1 MKILAILLFAGL
13 ALMPAVGEAKPEP
26 SAHGAS
32 ECARFYVA
40 VAQGD
45 VVPSTFV
52 GQKVRFACPPAG

>member
-13 ALMPAVGEAKPEP
+13 ALMPFVGEAKPEP
-26 SAHGAS
+26 SGHGAS

-40 VAQGD
+40 VAQAED
-45 VVPSTFV
+45 VPHGV